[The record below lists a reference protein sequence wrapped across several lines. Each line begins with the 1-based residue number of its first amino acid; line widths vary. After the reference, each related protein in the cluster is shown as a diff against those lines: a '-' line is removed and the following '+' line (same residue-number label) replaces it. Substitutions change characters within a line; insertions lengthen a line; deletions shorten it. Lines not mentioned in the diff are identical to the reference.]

1 MDAPVVVVGG
11 SMAGLRTAEQL
22 RANDWGGPITVLG
35 AEPHPPYNRP
45 PLSKQAL
52 TAQWGDVA
60 AWQRAL
66 AFRRKSSVSDV
77 DWRLGAA
84 ARAVDLE
91 SGIVQTS
98 AGAEI
103 AFQGLVVATGLRP
116 RRLPLPGPQRG
127 RHVVR
132 SLDQAR
138 ALAAD
143 LVPGRRAVVVGG
155 GFIGCEVAATAAS
168 AGCRSTIVEPL
179 AAPLER
185 AVGADIGHAVAA
197 HHRSRGVRVECG
209 RAVVALHPGTDDPD
223 RVGAVELD
231 DGTCLPSD
239 LVIEA
244 VGSMPNVEWLAGS
257 GLDIDDGVHCDR
269 WLRATGQST
278 VVASGDVARVANPRF
293 DAVARRVEH
302 WCTPTDT
309 ARQAGATLART
320 LLNGDPGPAVFAPLP
335 SFWSDQHD
343 LRMQSFGV
351 LAAADRH
358 RVVDG
363 GIDDLTRGLTAHFHR
378 GEQLVGV
385 LLINTSPA
393 EHRAQRELVNTA
405 CPAPHPETAP
415 RTATTAHDEPET
427 RTTSTTQGS

>member
-1 MDAPVVVVGG
+1 MEAPVVVVGG

-22 RANDWGGPITVLG
+22 RANGWSGPITVLG

-52 TAQWGDVA
+52 TAQWGEVD

-66 AFRRKSSVSDV
+66 AFRHKRSVSDV
-77 DWRLGAA
+77 DWRLGTAA
-84 ARAVDLE
+84 QAVDLA
-91 SGIVQTS
+91 SG
-98 AGAEI
+98 GLRLDDGDEL

-132 SLDQAR
+132 TLDQAR

-155 GFIGCEVAATAAS
+155 GFIGCEVAATAAG
-168 AGCRSTIVEPL
+168 AGCSSTIVEPL
-179 AAPLER
+179 TTPLQG
-185 AVGADIGHAVAA
+185 AVGTDIGHAVAA
-197 HHRSRGVRVECG
+197 HHGARGVRVECE
-209 RAVVALHPGTDDPD
+209 RTVVALHPATDDPD
-223 RVGAVELD
+223 RVASVELD
-231 DGTCLPSD
+231 DGMCLPAD
-239 LVIEA
+239 LVVEA
-244 VGSMPNVEWLAGS
+244 VGSMPNVEWLAGA
-257 GLDIDDGVHCDR
+257 GLELDDGVHCDR
-269 WLRATGQST
+269 WLRVSGWST
-278 VVASGDVARVANPRF
+278 VVAAGDVARVANPRF

-309 ARQAGATLART
+309 ARQAAATLART
-320 LLNGDPGPAVFAPLP
+320 LLDGDSGPANFAPLP

-358 RVVDG
+358 RIVDG
-363 GIDDLTRGLTAHFHR
+363 DLDDLTRGLTAHFHR
-378 GEQLVGV
+378 GEQLVGA
-385 LLINTSPA
+385 LMINTSLA

-405 CPAPHPETAP
+405 CPAPPPETTPQA
-415 RTATTAHDEPET
+415 ATTAHDEPEA
-427 RTTSTTQGS
+427 RTSSTT

>member
-1 MDAPVVVVGG
+1 MVDPVVVVGG

-22 RANDWGGPITVLG
+22 RSNGWGGPITVLG
-35 AEPHPPYNRP
+35 EEPHPPYNRP

-52 TAQWGDVA
+52 TGKWGDVD
-60 AWQRAL
+60 AWRRAL
-66 AFRRKSSVSDV
+66 AFRQKSSVSDV
-77 DWRLGAA
+77 DWHFGTA

-91 SGIVQTS
+91 SGIVHTS
-98 AGAEI
+98 AGVEL
-103 AFQGLVVATGLRP
+103 AFQGLVIATGLHP
-116 RRLPLPGPQRG
+116 RRLPLPDPRRG

-132 SLDQAR
+132 TLDQAR

-143 LVPGRRAVVVGG
+143 LVPGRRAVVIGG

-168 AGCRSTIVEPL
+168 AGCSSTIVEPL
-179 AAPLER
+179 QAPL
-185 AVGADIGHAVAA
+185 AQTLGADIGHAVAA
-197 HHRSRGVRVECG
+197 HHRARGVRVECG
-209 RAVVALHPGTDDPD
+209 RAVVALHPAHDDPD
-223 RVGAVELD
+223 RVASVELD
-231 DGTCLPSD
+231 DGRFLPSD

-244 VGSMPNVEWLAGS
+244 VGSMPNVEWLTGS

-269 WLRATGQST
+269 WLRAIGQST

-293 DAVARRVEH
+293 DAVSRRVEH

-309 ARQAGATLART
+309 ARQAGATLARI
-320 LLNGDPGPAVFAPLP
+320 LLDGDPGPANFAPLP

-363 GIDDLTRGLTAHFHR
+363 YLDDLTCGLTAHFHR
-378 GEQLVGV
+378 GDQLVGV
-385 LLINTSPA
+385 LLINASPA

-405 CPAPHPETAP
+405 CPVPHPETAAQ
-415 RTATTAHDEPET
+415 TATTTHDEPET
-427 RTTSTTQGS
+427 RTSSTTQGS